1 MIRLQPIR
9 TSDVQ
14 HYQFMENLLI
24 NAFPPEEYRSLEEL
38 RNYTDHT
45 DNFHNN
51 LILDGNTPIGFITYW
66 DFNNFYYVEH
76 FAIDPNQRNGGYGK
90 SVLEHLSENLHR
102 PIVLEVEMPV
112 EEMAQRRINFYKRQ
126 GFTLWEKEY
135 QQPPYKPGDPFLP
148 MYLMVKGDL
157 QCDRDFEE
165 VKRRIHKEV
174 YNVQ

>member
-90 SVLEHLSENLHR
+90 SVLEHLSGNLHR
-102 PIVLEVEMPV
+102 PIVLEV
-112 EEMAQRRINFYKRQ
+112 
-126 GFTLWEKEY
+126 
-135 QQPPYKPGDPFLP
+135 
-148 MYLMVKGDL
+148 
-157 QCDRDFEE
+157 
-165 VKRRIHKEV
+165 
-174 YNVQ
+174 

>member
-90 SVLEHLSENLHR
+90 SVLEHLSGNLHR
-102 PIVLEVEMPV
+102 PIVLETPGIHTMGERVSTTALQTRGSVPSHV
-112 EEMAQRRINFYKRQ
+112 FDGQR
-126 GFTLWEKEY
+126 
-135 QQPPYKPGDPFLP
+135 
-148 MYLMVKGDL
+148 
-157 QCDRDFEE
+157 
-165 VKRRIHKEV
+165 
-174 YNVQ
+174 